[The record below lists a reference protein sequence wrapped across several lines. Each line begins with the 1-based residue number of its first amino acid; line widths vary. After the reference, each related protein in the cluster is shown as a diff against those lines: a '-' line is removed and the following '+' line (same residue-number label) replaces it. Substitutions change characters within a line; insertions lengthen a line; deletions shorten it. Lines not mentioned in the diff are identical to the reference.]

1 MKKLLLV
8 LVAIMG
14 LTYAA
19 SAQDSGRA
27 IGVRLGS
34 GTGSGA
40 EFSFQQLIGS
50 NNRIELDAGYSTG
63 QYLNFAAAYHWRF
76 PIAGEFNWFIG
87 PALNL
92 GYCINHGLGLSAGVQ
107 GGAEWNP
114 ENLPL
119 QISLDGRPL
128 YDFLMD
134 PNCAYKGF
142 YYGVALGVRY
152 KLH

>member
-14 LTYAA
+14 LTFAA

-119 QISLDGRPL
+119 QILFGRSS
-128 YDFLMD
+128 
-134 PNCAYKGF
+134 A
-142 YYGVALGVRY
+142 V
-152 KLH
+152 